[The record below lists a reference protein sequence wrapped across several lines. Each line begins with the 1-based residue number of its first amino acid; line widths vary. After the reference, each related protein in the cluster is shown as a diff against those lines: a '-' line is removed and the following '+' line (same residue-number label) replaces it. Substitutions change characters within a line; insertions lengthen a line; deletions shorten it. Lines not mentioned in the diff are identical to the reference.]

1 MYRLKSLLPLA
12 LFLLLATACGLR
24 GPLYLPETAAPSEQ
38 ADIENEE
45 SPKKDAKDKE
55 GNS

>member
-24 GPLYLPETAAPSEQ
+24 GPLYLPEDGTPSEQ
-38 ADIENEE
+38 AEIENEE
-45 SPKKDAKDKE
+45 SQEKESKDKE
-55 GNS
+55 GS